1 MRAWLFICFL
11 LAPVAAPGH
20 AQQPGQASPPPP
32 STTGE
37 AGLVEGDVYLRMQN
51 GDVRRM
57 ASGQVYLVPDS
68 VLTALAPLCAVR
80 ESRRTQYVRLRR
92 PVRLA
97 YDSARSARGG
107 MRSALL
113 DRADSAA
120 AAAAAALVP
129 ARQAEADIVARL
141 SAQRAAQRAEAHY
154 VFDAVAPGDYALYS
168 DANLPNSLFGL
179 PYLWFVPIRVTPG
192 RQTRDLD
199 NTNMAP
205 VLFDRASAAAWAAC
219 LTPRRPQ
226 TVPDSVG
233 AIKAVEERP
242 VLINREEVQR
252 ELRRRY
258 PSVLRGS
265 GGSVIVRM
273 RILEDG
279 SVDVETVEALNLSV
293 RLEALENSTIEKVR
307 RETESAAEMVAE
319 RMRFSPATIDGR
331 AVKVWVT
338 QPLTFQ
344 SSR

>member
-11 LAPVAAPGH
+11 LLVPVAAPGH
-20 AQQPGQASPPPP
+20 AQQPGQPSPPPP

-37 AGLVEGDVYLRMQN
+37 AGLVEGDVYLRMQS

-80 ESRRTQYVRLRR
+80 ESTRTRYVRLRR

-107 MRSALL
+107 TRSALL
-113 DRADSAA
+113 ARADSAA

-141 SAQRAAQRAEAHY
+141 SAQRAAQSWAEAHY

-179 PYLWFVPIRVTPG
+179 PYFWFVPIRVTPG

-205 VLFDRASAAAWAAC
+205 VLFDRASAVAWAAC
-219 LTPRRPQ
+219 LTPRRPPA
-226 TVPDSVG
+226 VPDSVG
-233 AIKAVEERP
+233 ARKAVEERP

-258 PSVLRGS
+258 PSALRGS
-265 GGSVIVRM
+265 GGDVTVRM

-279 SVDVETVEALNLSV
+279 SVDVETVEALNLRV
-293 RLEALENSTIEKVR
+293 REEALNNNTLEKVR

-331 AVKVWVT
+331 AVKVWVN
-338 QPLTFQ
+338 QPLTF
-344 SSR
+344 R